1 MLLVDLLEFEKFVL
15 VKDRRQSRLT
25 HGMAIAF
32 NWHGVITGDSD
43 TRVEGMAFDIDDSM
57 FFAFFN

>member
-1 MLLVDLLEFEKFVL
+1 MDWVLFLELSHDLAEKDDAL
-15 VKDRRQSRLT
+15 
-25 HGMAIAF
+25 